1 MRSTILFYFLFLTSF
16 IFAQE
21 SSLEGVLLDGEVDN
35 EPLAFAT
42 VTIQGMGVT
51 VNTDLNG
58 EFHLEIEPGTY
69 TLVFD
74 FVGYESKK
82 IENVVVEK
90 NSIRLNDEVMY
101 ARKVA
106 MRIASID

>member
-1 MRSTILFYFLFLTSF
+1 MRSTTLLLFLFLTSF
-16 IFAQE
+16 LFAQE
-21 SSLEGVLLDGEVDN
+21 SSLDGVLLDGEFDN

-42 VTIQGMGVT
+42 VTIQGMGLT
-51 VNTDLNG
+51 VNTDLKG
-58 EFHLEIEPGTY
+58 EYHLEIEPGIY

-82 IENVVVEK
+82 IENVVIEK

-101 ARKVA
+101 AKKMA
-106 MRIASID
+106 MKIASID

>member
-1 MRSTILFYFLFLTSF
+1 MRTTIVLFFLFLTSF
-16 IFAQE
+16 IFAQQ
-21 SSLEGVLLDGEVDN
+21 SSLEGVLLDGEFDN

-42 VTIQGMGVT
+42 VTIQGTGLT
-51 VNTDLNG
+51 VNTDLKG
-58 EFHLEIEPGTY
+58 EYHLEIEPGIY

-74 FVGYESKK
+74 FVGYESNE